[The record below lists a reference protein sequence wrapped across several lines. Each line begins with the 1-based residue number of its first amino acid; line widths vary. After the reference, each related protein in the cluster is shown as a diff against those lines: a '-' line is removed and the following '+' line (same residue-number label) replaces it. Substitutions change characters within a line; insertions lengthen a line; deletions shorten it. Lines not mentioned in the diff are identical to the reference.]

1 MPKLLHPSKLR
12 CLGALLLLLSASAC
26 GMAQQPT
33 GADQN
38 GKAAEM
44 QAKIAMDVARN
55 ERAAGDAAQAIDYYR
70 SARELDPS
78 RWVAASTGLGD
89 TLLEIGKPNE
99 AAEAYREALTR
110 SPNNGPALNGLGV
123 ALVKLDQP
131 AAAIDALHRGLAT
144 TLDPRAFRALG
155 VAEDL
160 LGRFGDAVADC
171 QNGLVHF
178 PDEQGLREDLGL
190 SQAFNGDFDAAIA
203 TMRAAAASPNAAVRD
218 QLNLAL
224 VLGLAGHTTEAAQV
238 AAANMDEASVQNN
251 LAYYAH
257 LRAISPGERV
267 ALLLRSSAA
276 TMEH

>member
-1 MPKLLHPSKLR
+1 MPNLLHPSKLQ
-12 CLGALLLLLSASAC
+12 CFGALLLLLTASAC
-26 GMAQQPT
+26 GAVQQPT
-33 GADQN
+33 GAGQN

-55 ERAAGDAAQAIDYYR
+55 ERAVGDAAQAIDYYR

-78 RWVAASTGLGD
+78 RWVAASTDLGD

-99 AAEAYREALTR
+99 AAEAYREALAR

-123 ALVKLDQP
+123 ALVKLGQP
-131 AAAIDALHRGLAT
+131 AAAIDALHKGLAAT
-144 TLDPRAFRALG
+144 PDPRAFRALG

-160 LGRFGDAVADC
+160 LGHFNDAVADC
-171 QNGLVHF
+171 KNGLVHF
-178 PDEQGLREDLGL
+178 PDDQGLREDLGL

-203 TMRAAAASPNAAVRD
+203 TMRAAAASPNAAMRD

-224 VLGLAGHTTEAAQV
+224 VLGLAGRPAEAAQV

-257 LRAISPGERV
+257 LRAIAPSERV
-267 ALLLRSSAA
+267 ALLLRSSAPS
-276 TMEH
+276 MER